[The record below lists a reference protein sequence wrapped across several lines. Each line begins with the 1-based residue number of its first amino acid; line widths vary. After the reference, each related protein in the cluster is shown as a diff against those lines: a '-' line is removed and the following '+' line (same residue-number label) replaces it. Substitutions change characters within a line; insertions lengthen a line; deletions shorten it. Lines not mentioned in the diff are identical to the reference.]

1 MQSNRSLVD
10 ICLITVAY
18 HSHTF
23 HTSITWPLQG
33 SLRSAQREFDFKKV
47 INRTHVKGTFCGS
60 PDWTV
65 FILVRERGWKQ
76 A

>member
-23 HTSITWPLQG
+23 HTSIDYNMASFRDHSDLLKG
-33 SLRSAQREFDFKKV
+33 SL
-47 INRTHVKGTFCGS
+47 I
-60 PDWTV
+60 
-65 FILVRERGWKQ
+65 VRRLSIERALKELFVGHPIGLFFFW
-76 A
+76 